1 VTATDP
7 AALEREN
14 RSMARKME
22 RMQGRLAMLERM
34 QEQNANLMRAM
45 MSDLDAER
53 AESERLLLNILPESI
68 ARRLKT
74 EQGVIADRYDS
85 ASIMFVDIVGFTP
98 LSEQLTADEM
108 VEWLNEVYSTF
119 DALVQARGAEK
130 IKMVGD
136 GYMIAAGVPEVRDD
150 HAAVIADL
158 ALDIRDYVAGLA
170 PVAGRH
176 AAVRL
181 GVNSGPIVGG
191 VIGTH
196 KFQYDLWGDAVN
208 VAARMESHGVPGRV
222 HVTQATRDLLGDE
235 FVMEL
240 RGEIDVKG
248 KGPMTT
254 WFVDGRRG

>member
-1 VTATDP
+1 VTTPDP

-22 RMQGRLAMLERM
+22 RMQGRLALLERM

-45 MSDLDAER
+45 MSDLEAER
-53 AESERLLLNILPESI
+53 AESERLLLNILPAPI
-68 ARRLKT
+68 AHRLKT
-74 EQGVIADRYDS
+74 EQGVIADRYES

-98 LSEQLTADEM
+98 LSELMTADEM

-119 DALVQARGAEK
+119 DSLVQERGAEK

-136 GYMIAAGVPEVRDD
+136 GYMIATGVPQVRDD
-150 HAAVIADL
+150 HAVVIVDL
-158 ALDIRDYVAGLA
+158 ALDIRDYVGQLA
-170 PVAGRH
+170 PVAGRRV
-176 AAVRL
+176 AVRL

-222 HVTQATRDLLGDE
+222 HVTEATHDLLEDRFITE
-235 FVMEL
+235 R
-240 RGEIDVKG
+240 RGEIEVKG

-254 WFVDGRRG
+254 WFVDGRR